1 MINSNGTIPVRARTR
16 SPQFEDIK
24 ARNTPATW
32 GNKMWEMLG
41 VQQPRIDNPS
51 LSVTPRPLITQWV
64 PAARAYIASSALEAY
79 TMTNKQEITDFVA
92 SHSYL
97 SEVLRD
103 APDQIR
109 RYFGN
114 AELVLQVN
122 MDSGYEDSG
131 ELNLFIRTELNVD
144 DAFAQLDQLR
154 LSWLR
159 GYPQLIQRTFFV
171 TVQRIRNE
179 I

>member
-1 MINSNGTIPVRARTR
+1 MKDRKCAVCNSTDIYYLFEKMPD
-16 SPQFEDIK
+16 SPLVWCEACAIK
-24 ARNTPATW
+24 LMVKA
-32 GNKMWEMLG
+32 
-41 VQQPRIDNPS
+41 
-51 LSVTPRPLITQWV
+51 LSHCNCE
-64 PAARAYIASSALEAY
+64 LEAY